1 MIKGAIYELNE
12 KKKDQTVIGYA
23 KIQLV
28 ERRFTDIRVKEIRPS
43 EEKRNRHPTSL
54 NAFFNYE
61 WVVKSLP
68 DGDSTNDRELGL
80 EETTTDFF
88 LISET
93 ELYEDL
99 NFSYEYVGTET

>member
-12 KKKDQTVIGYA
+12 KRKDQTVIGYA

-68 DGDSTNDRELGL
+68 DGDS